1 MTVFGDDHGHEMFL
15 PFADAT
21 SGEGTYA
28 SGRYLDVQRAHGGS
42 SLLVDFNHADNPYCA
57 YNESWSCPL
66 TPFENRL
73 TVPVRAGE
81 KDFK

>member
-28 SGRYLDVQRAHGGS
+28 SGRYLDVQKWLVHNGYGLDPLQPAVHETDLDAS
-42 SLLVDFNHADNPYCA
+42 NLLRSI
-57 YNESWSCPL
+57 ERW
-66 TPFENRL
+66 
-73 TVPVRAGE
+73 
-81 KDFK
+81 

>member
-28 SGRYLDVQRAHGGS
+28 AGRYLDVQRAHGGS
-42 SLLVDFNHADNPYCA
+42 LLVDFNHAYNPYCA